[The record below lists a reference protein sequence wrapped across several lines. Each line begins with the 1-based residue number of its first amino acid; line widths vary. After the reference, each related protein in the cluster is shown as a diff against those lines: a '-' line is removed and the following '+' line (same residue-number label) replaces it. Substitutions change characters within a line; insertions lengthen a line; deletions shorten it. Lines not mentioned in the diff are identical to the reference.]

1 VSECVKKFFSFF
13 IREEKCISY
22 ITLVCFIARRGFAR
36 AREREKKREKA
47 RRRADA
53 SEFNPLVFLSRVFF
67 FFVVFFVFFVFVF
80 FLFEND
86 ERRWNE
92 VDED

>member
-1 VSECVKKFFSFF
+1 
-13 IREEKCISY
+13 
-22 ITLVCFIARRGFAR
+22 LHAR
-36 AREREKKREKA
+36 AREKERKA
-47 RRRADA
+47 RRADA

-67 FFVVFFVFFVFVF
+67 FFFVFFVFV

>member
-1 VSECVKKFFSFF
+1 MYILFSFH
-13 IREEKCISY
+13 REKRF
-22 ITLVCFIARRGFAR
+22 VAR
-36 AREREKKREKA
+36 AREKKESEEKA

-67 FFVVFFVFFVFVF
+67 FFVFFFFFFVFFF

-92 VDED
+92 VED

>member
-1 VSECVKKFFSFF
+1 VSKNFFLSSFAK
-13 IREEKCISY
+13 RSVY
-22 ITLVCFIARRGFAR
+22 LITLVCFIARRGFAR

-67 FFVVFFVFFVFVF
+67 FFVVFFVFVF

>member
-1 VSECVKKFFSFF
+1 MSKNFSLF
-13 IREEKCISY
+13 IREEVY
-22 ITLVCFIARRGFAR
+22 ILFSFHREKRFVAR
-36 AREREKKREKA
+36 AREKKESEEKA

-67 FFVVFFVFFVFVF
+67 FFFVFV

>member
-1 VSECVKKFFSFF
+1 MCQKIFLSSFAK
-13 IREEKCISY
+13 KCISY
-22 ITLVCFIARRGFAR
+22 FRFIARRGLH
-36 AREREKKREKA
+36 ARERERKREKSA
-47 RRRADA
+47 SRDA

-67 FFVVFFVFFVFVF
+67 FFVFVFFFFVFFF

-92 VDED
+92 VED

>member
-1 VSECVKKFFSFF
+1 MMSVSKNFFLSSFAK
-13 IREEKCISY
+13 RSVY
-22 ITLVCFIARRGFAR
+22 LITLVCFIARRGLH
-36 AREREKKREKA
+36 ARERERKREKSA
-47 RRRADA
+47 SRDA

-67 FFVVFFVFFVFVF
+67 FFVFFFFFFVFFF

-92 VDED
+92 VED